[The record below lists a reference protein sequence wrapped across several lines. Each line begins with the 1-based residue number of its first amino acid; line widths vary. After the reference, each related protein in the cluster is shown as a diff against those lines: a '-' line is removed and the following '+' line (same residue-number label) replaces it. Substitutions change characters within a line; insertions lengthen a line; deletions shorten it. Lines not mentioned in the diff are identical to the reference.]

1 MASEEDLIN
10 RTARREVLRSFS
22 LSETETSVERNLRRA
37 RAHHDNLMR
46 QRVAA
51 EDAPEMARLLDA
63 EMASVEH
70 IIEEEQAHRA
80 QVAALSQ
87 MQLQAM
93 ERVEEQERELR
104 RLSNL
109 MAQHQ
114 AILTTSPERPQPQSP
129 PPTSPPHNLARLR
142 GEIQHVLPGTV
153 NTLRGAADRAG
164 QVSDLGNPPNLAE
177 DTLHDILEEELQEE
191 IPVTPQRRVRFQTST
206 PVVRP
211 EERLRERVQPSRV
224 PQVPSAGQSLSRYP
238 EARDLFE
245 EGFSRSLQAAATEFK
260 KLREPKVAKFKGGYS
275 SDASLIFQSWLKDIR
290 VYTIERRLSQR
301 EAIQLVKDY
310 TSEQARSEVEYYLG
324 LTPEEEQSFQGLIDH
339 LSLAFQ
345 SCETVSSLIADFYN
359 RFQKTRETEDAF
371 ADELQVLVR
380 KIVARKPEFIHEAN
394 QALKHQYAQNLRDPY
409 FGVVARGQCLSSP
422 DSESFT
428 QFRGRLALMFNSRGK
443 QQRARATVS
452 ATAAECGDVEHLSR
466 NSRQR
471 QNKIDAQAAEIA
483 HMKTELNKALQEN
496 KQLKNMFSTEKMVEA
511 MTKAVSSMT
520 VQSRPSSSSKG
531 TQYKEAS
538 NFIGRPRPPQL
549 ARGADGTLLPSI
561 TCNYCKDTGHFK
573 DNCVRLNNKLAR
585 ELAQEE
591 ATRKASDKSGS
602 TKQLPKK

>member
-1 MASEEDLIN
+1 MASEEELIN
-10 RTARREVLRSFS
+10 MTARREVLRSFS
-22 LSETETSVERNLRRA
+22 LSDTETSVERNLRCA
-37 RAHHDNLMR
+37 RAHHDSLMH

-63 EMASVEH
+63 EMQSMEH

-93 ERVEEQERELR
+93 ERVAEQERELR
-104 RLSNL
+104 RLSEL

-114 AILTTSPERPQPQSP
+114 AILTTSPERPQPQSLP
-129 PPTSPPHNLARLR
+129 VSPPHNLARLR
-142 GEIQHVLPGTV
+142 EEVQDVLPGTV

-164 QVSDLGNPPNLAE
+164 QMSDLGNPPTFAE
-177 DTLHDILEEELQEE
+177 DTLHDILEEEQEE
-191 IPVTPQRRVRFQTST
+191 IPVTPQRRVRFETSM

-211 EERLRERVQPSRV
+211 VEQPRERIQPSKV
-224 PQVPSAGQSLSRYP
+224 PQVPSVEKSLSRYP

-290 VYTIERRLSQR
+290 VYTIEHRLSQR

-324 LTPEEEQSFQGLIDH
+324 LTPKEEQSFQGLIDH

-371 ADELQVLVR
+371 ADELQILVR

-471 QNKIDAQAAEIA
+471 QSKIDAQAAEIA
-483 HMKTELNKALQEN
+483 QMKTELNKALQEN
-496 KQLKNMFSTEKMVEA
+496 KQLKNLFSQDKMVEA

-520 VQSRPSSSSKG
+520 VQSRPSLSSKG
-531 TQYKEAS
+531 TQYQGAS
-538 NFIGRPRPPQL
+538 SFIGRPRPPQL

-573 DNCVRLNNKLAR
+573 DNCVRLNNKIAR
-585 ELAQEE
+585 ELAQEQ
-591 ATRKASDKSGS
+591 ATRKASNSDKPGS
-602 TKQLPKK
+602 AKQLPKK

>member
-1 MASEEDLIN
+1 MP
-10 RTARREVLRSFS
+10 
-22 LSETETSVERNLRRA
+22 SVEKS
-37 RAHHDNLMR
+37 
-46 QRVAA
+46 
-51 EDAPEMARLLDA
+51 LL
-63 EMASVEH
+63 
-70 IIEEEQAHRA
+70 
-80 QVAALSQ
+80 
-87 MQLQAM
+87 
-93 ERVEEQERELR
+93 
-104 RLSNL
+104 
-109 MAQHQ
+109 
-114 AILTTSPERPQPQSP
+114 
-129 PPTSPPHNLARLR
+129 
-142 GEIQHVLPGTV
+142 
-153 NTLRGAADRAG
+153 
-164 QVSDLGNPPNLAE
+164 
-177 DTLHDILEEELQEE
+177 
-191 IPVTPQRRVRFQTST
+191 
-206 PVVRP
+206 
-211 EERLRERVQPSRV
+211 
-224 PQVPSAGQSLSRYP
+224 RYP

-290 VYTIERRLSQR
+290 VYTIEHRLSQW

-359 RFQKTRETEDAF
+359 WFQKTRETEDAF
-371 ADELQVLVR
+371 ADELQILVW

-471 QNKIDAQAAEIA
+471 QSKIDAQAAEIA
-483 HMKTELNKALQEN
+483 QMKTELNKALQEN
-496 KQLKNMFSTEKMVEA
+496 KQLKNLFSQDKMVEA

-520 VQSRPSSSSKG
+520 VQSRPSLSSKG
-531 TQYKEAS
+531 TQYQGAS
-538 NFIGRPRPPQL
+538 SFIGRPRPPQL
-549 ARGADGTLLPSI
+549 ACGADGTLLPSI

-573 DNCVRLNNKLAR
+573 DNCVQLNNKIAR
-585 ELAQEE
+585 ELAQEQ
-591 ATRKASDKSGS
+591 ATWKASNSDKPGS
-602 TKQLPKK
+602 AKQLPKK

>member
-22 LSETETSVERNLRRA
+22 LSETETSVERNLRHA
-37 RAHHDNLMR
+37 RTHHDNLMC

-142 GEIQHVLPGTV
+142 GEIQDVLPGTV

-206 PVVRP
+206 PMVRP

-275 SDASLIFQSWLKDIR
+275 SNASLIFQSWLKDIR

-371 ADELQVLVR
+371 ADELQVLVW

-428 QFRGRLALMFNSRGK
+428 QFRGRLALMFNSWGK

-511 MTKAVSSMT
+511 MTKVVSSMT

-591 ATRKASDKSGS
+591 AKRKASDK
-602 TKQLPKK
+602 